1 MIAPYRTLFLIS
13 VRRLMAYRFNAVVGW
28 LGGGAMLI
36 SSLAVWNALLRN
48 GSIGGYDW
56 PTMKA
61 YVLVAWAMGSIGAA
75 DGDWHM
81 ASRIRDGHVAT
92 DLTRPI
98 DYQGA
103 RFAEQLGGLAFELV
117 AIAVAALAVVVFTGG
132 VPVPATLGQGLLFLV
147 SVALV
152 VPLKF
157 VIRYMTTMFC
167 FWTHNFIGISWA
179 KDAVVWLFSGGLIP
193 LSLLPSWLGAIAAV
207 LPFASLTAT
216 PAALYL
222 GQATGSDA
230 LKLLALQAFWVI
242 ALWFG
247 ARLLWRGA
255 LRALTIH
262 GG

>member
-1 MIAPYRTLFLIS
+1 MRPYRTLFLMS
-13 VRRLMAYRFNAVVGW
+13 LRRLMAYRLSAVVGW

-48 GSIGGYDW
+48 GQIGEYDW
-56 PTMKA
+56 ETMKG
-61 YVLVAWAMGSIGAA
+61 YLLVAWAMGAIGAA

-92 DLTRPI
+92 DLTKPI

-117 AIAVAALAVVVFTGG
+117 AIVVATAVLIAFTGG
-132 VPVPATLGQGLLFLV
+132 VPAPASLGQALLF
-147 SVALV
+147 ALSFAMV
-152 VPLKF
+152 IPLKF
-157 VIRYMTTMFC
+157 SIRYMATMFC
-167 FWTHNFIGISWA
+167 FWTHNFIGVSWA

-193 LSLLPSWLGAIAAV
+193 LSLLPSWLGALAAV
-207 LPFASLTAT
+207 LPFAGLTAT

-222 GQATGSDA
+222 GQATGA
-230 LKLLALQAFWVI
+230 AAWKLLGLQAFWVI

-255 LRALTIH
+255 LRALTVH